1 MPDKPTQDEV
11 LRQLECAYESGRLPE
26 YAGEEFL
33 AAAKAKATS
42 VLLIR
47 VGVVLGILALGA
59 AGYFL
64 YSAAMT
70 PGDPKPAYIEDDP
83 HGDPTVLR
91 LRSREQGR

>member
-1 MPDKPTQDEV
+1 MPDKPTQDDV
-11 LRQLECAYESGRLPE
+11 LRQLECAYEPGRLPE

-47 VGVVLGILALGA
+47 LGIVFGILALGA

-70 PGDPKPAYIEDDP
+70 PSDPEPAFIDDDP
-83 HGDPTVLR
+83 HGDPTVLK
-91 LRSREQGR
+91 LRSQEEGL